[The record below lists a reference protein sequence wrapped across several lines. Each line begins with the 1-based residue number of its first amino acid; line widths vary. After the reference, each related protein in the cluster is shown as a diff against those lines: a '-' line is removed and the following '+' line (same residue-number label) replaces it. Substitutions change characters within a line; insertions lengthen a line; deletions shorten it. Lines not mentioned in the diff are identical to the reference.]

1 MNKDKEY
8 KKQELISII
17 IPVFQ
22 AEKYIKRCLDS
33 VVNQSYKNLEI
44 ILINDGSTDKSEE
57 IIKRYMEN
65 DERIKLLYQTN
76 QGAGAARNNGLDV
89 ATGTY
94 IGFVDSDDWIEPD
107 MYEYLYRIIKEEN
120 ADIAAC
126 DFISTSTTGSKINN
140 KETEKLKCMNQEEV
154 MKFFFRVNG
163 EKSFYAVWN
172 MLYKKSMIE
181 NCRFPEG
188 KITEDLL
195 FNYWAYSN
203 CKKYVLSN
211 QKKYYYFYNTEGV
224 TRKEL
229 GKTDFALL
237 TNWDI
242 IIKAT
247 ETKNSKMTK
256 YAVLNRWRAD
266 FTLLSKAI
274 LYGYQEKE
282 ISDEMLS
289 DLGRDLKKHMKKLLR
304 SHMLDYKRKV
314 LLIYVCLCYKTLL
327 KKKKS

>member
-1 MNKDKEY
+1 MN
-8 KKQELISII
+8 ELISII
-17 IPVFQ
+17 IPVYQ
-22 AEKYIKRCLDS
+22 AEKYIERSLKSIL
-33 VVNQSYKNLEI
+33 NQTYKNIEI
-44 ILINDGSTDKSEE
+44 ILVNDGSTDKSVE
-57 IIKRYMEN
+57 IIKKYMEN
-65 DERIKLLYQTN
+65 DERIKLLNQTN

-107 MYEYLYRIIKEEN
+107 MYEYLYKIIKKEN

-126 DFISTSTTGSKINN
+126 DFISTNRTDSKINN
-140 KETEKLKCMNQEEV
+140 KEPEKLKSMNQEEL

-172 MLYKKSMIE
+172 MLYKKSVIE
-181 NCRFPEG
+181 GCRFPEG

-211 QKKYYYFYNTEGV
+211 QKKYYYFFNPRGV

-242 IIKAT
+242 IMTDIKM
-247 ETKNSKMTK
+247 KNREMLK
-256 YAVLNRWRAD
+256 YAMLNRWRAD
-266 FTLLSKAI
+266 FTLLSKAV
-274 LYGYQEKE
+274 LYGYNKEEVTKDMLNVLEKN
-282 ISDEMLS
+282 
-289 DLGRDLKKHMKKLLR
+289 LKKNKKELLK
-304 SHMLDYKRKV
+304 SHMLDWKRKV
-314 LLIYVCLCYKTLL
+314 LLIYIFMKYRDKHET
-327 KKKKS
+327 